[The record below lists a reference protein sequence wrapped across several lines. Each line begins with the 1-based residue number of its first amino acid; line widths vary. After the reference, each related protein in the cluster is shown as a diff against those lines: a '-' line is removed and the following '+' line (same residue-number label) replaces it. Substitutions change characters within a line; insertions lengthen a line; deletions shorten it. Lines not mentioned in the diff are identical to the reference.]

1 MAVKKLSNNSN
12 SSARKMF
19 KPKAENGLTVT
30 ESDCYILDIVKAT
43 YNEATD
49 VLVLLGIPSRTDE
62 TGNVEE
68 FKLTPVC
75 VSGKYSYDVDYN
87 PIINLFD
94 VFGLDIDSE
103 VDLDF
108 FKGKKVQVYI
118 NVSTGRNGRIY
129 WNAEE
134 FGTI

>member
-12 SSARKMF
+12 SSVRKVF
-19 KPKAENGLTVT
+19 KPKAEEGLTVT
-30 ESDCYILDIVKAT
+30 ESDIYDLDIKKVS
-43 YNEATD
+43 YNEQTD
-49 VLVLLGIPSRTDE
+49 ILVLLGIPSRTNE
-62 TGNVEE
+62 AGEVEE

-75 VSGKYSYDVDYN
+75 VSGKYSYDTDFN

-94 VFGLDIDSE
+94 VFGLDVDDE

-118 NVSTGRNGRIY
+118 NVSIGRTGRIY
-129 WNAEE
+129 CNAEE

>member
-1 MAVKKLSNNSN
+1 MAVKKLVNNSN
-12 SSARKMF
+12 SSVRKVF
-19 KPKAENGLTVT
+19 KPKVEEGLTVT
-30 ESDCYILDIVKAT
+30 ESDTYTLDIKKAT
-43 YNEATD
+43 YNEQTD
-49 VLVLLGIPSRTDE
+49 VLVLLGIPSRADE

-75 VSGKYSYDVDYN
+75 VNGKYSYDVDYN

-94 VFGLDIDSE
+94 VFGLDINSE

-108 FKGKKVQVYI
+108 FKGKKAQVYI

-129 WNAEE
+129 CNAEE

>member
-12 SSARKMF
+12 SSVRKVF
-19 KPKAENGLTVT
+19 KPKAEEGLTVT
-30 ESDCYILDIVKAT
+30 ESDIYDLDIKKVS
-43 YNEATD
+43 YNEQTD
-49 VLVLLGIPSRTDE
+49 ILVLLGIPSRTNE
-62 TGNVEE
+62 AGEVEE

-75 VSGKYSYDVDYN
+75 VSGKYSYDTDFN

-94 VFGLDIDSE
+94 VFGLDVDDE

-108 FKGKKVQVYI
+108 FKGQKVQVYI
-118 NVSTGRNGRIY
+118 NVSIGRNGRIY